1 MKPFRRLLTVI
12 IFVLSIVMVT
22 ISMILLIP
30 IQYLFTGKT
39 NIMEIAVDRLDE
51 LINRIDPDK

>member
-1 MKPFRRLLTVI
+1 MKPLRRLLTVI
-12 IFVLSIVMVT
+12 IFVLSIVVVT

>member
-1 MKPFRRLLTVI
+1 MKPLRRLLTVI
-12 IFVLSIVMVT
+12 IFVLSIVLVT

>member
-1 MKPFRRLLTVI
+1 MKPLRRLLTVI

-51 LINRIDPDK
+51 LINRIDPYK

>member
-1 MKPFRRLLTVI
+1 MKPLRRLLTVI
-12 IFVLSIVMVT
+12 IFVLSIVIVT